1 MSIQPFWGS
10 GFTQKRAQSPGNH
23 IAVYKKNL
31 DQKFGL
37 DKKLE
42 QFSEKKVRHPTFD
55 PQDQPNL
62 IENTVTK
69 IQQSDLDQ

>member
-1 MSIQPFWGS
+1 MYI
-10 GFTQKRAQSPGNH
+10 
-23 IAVYKKNL
+23 KKNL